1 MKTKRTMTPVISS
14 KMVSGILV
22 AVSGSVSELVIPP
35 KTSDVLEW
43 IRKKYRNTGIQ
54 FQGKIQDPTKGTR
67 WLSVFAC
74 VSTDDENVNQHML
87 PSPFDEETY
96 VGPIV
101 ILATESEDQDDYEKS
116 ISSYVPLTTDE
127 YETLYAEWTFDIE
140 EEEEA
145 EVADDVDGDD
155 EDVEDLEVED
165 AEEEEVVTH
174 VKPVQVV
181 KHATVKSN
189 DIHVPCAIRSKV
201 VENFTELLESEKLAT
216 EFELALLRS
225 VSETATK
232 EEIDKDW
239 SNKIFW
245 NLYRNKAVS
254 LYENLRGKDS
264 YVQNNETWLEK
275 LKSGE
280 LSCQAFVDMT
290 AMDICPQRWKSM
302 IDKIIETEK
311 KLYSK
316 NDAASIVIW
325 CSGCKKKSKCTYY
338 QMQTRSADEPMTTFV
353 TCLECDKKWK
363 F

>member
-1 MKTKRTMTPVISS
+1 MKTKVIMTGTLST

-22 AVSGSVSELVIPP
+22 AVSGSVSELIIPP
-35 KTSDVLEW
+35 KTTDVLEW

-96 VGPIV
+96 VGPIL

-116 ISSYVPLTTDE
+116 ITSYVSLTTDE

-145 EVADDVDGDD
+145 EVADDVEAD
-155 EDVEDLEVED
+155 EDENEDIEVD
-165 AEEEEVVTH
+165 DVEEEEVVQH
-174 VKPVQVV
+174 VKPTHIA

-189 DIHVPCAIRSKV
+189 DVFVPCAIRSKV
-201 VENFTELLESEKLAT
+201 VENFAELLESQPLAT

-225 VSETATK
+225 VADLATK
-232 EEIDKDW
+232 EDIDKDW
-239 SNKIFW
+239 GNKIFW

-264 YVQNNETWLEK
+264 YVQNSELWLDK

-280 LSCQAFVDMT
+280 ISCQAFVDMT

-316 NDAASIVIW
+316 ADMASIVIW

>member
-1 MKTKRTMTPVISS
+1 MATTNLS

-22 AVSGSVSELVIPP
+22 AVSGSVSEIAIPP

-43 IRKKYRNTGIQ
+43 IRKKYKNTGIQ
-54 FQGKIQDPTKGTR
+54 FQGKIQDPTKSTR
-67 WLSVFAC
+67 WLSVFGC
-74 VSTDDENVNQHML
+74 ISTDDENVNQHML

-96 VGPIV
+96 VGPII

-116 ISSYVPLTTDE
+116 IASYVSLTTDE

-145 EVADDVDGDD
+145 EAADEIDGEEEESEDIEVD
-155 EDVEDLEVED
+155 EV
-165 AEEEEVVTH
+165 EEEEVVHH
-174 VKPVQVV
+174 VKPVHTV
-181 KHATVKSN
+181 KHTTVKSN
-189 DIHVPCAIRSKV
+189 DVFVSCAIRSKV
-201 VENFTELLESEKLAT
+201 IENFTELLESADLAN
-216 EFELALLRS
+216 EFELALLRFIS
-225 VSETATK
+225 DLATK
-232 EEIDKDW
+232 EGIDKDW

-264 YVQNNETWLEK
+264 YVQNTEGWLEK

-280 LSCQAFVDMT
+280 LTCQAFVDMT
-290 AMDICPQRWKSM
+290 AMDICPARWKSM
-302 IDKIIETEK
+302 IEKIIETEK

-316 NDAASIVIW
+316 ADMASLVIW